1 MVQTQVPG
9 LLKEMFSKED
19 IAYETLVNNPLL
31 AVMPKDEN
39 LGGSDYRN
47 FLVYGGSSSGSATF
61 TTSQTNGG
69 PPPTAS
75 FIVPPSQDYVTLQIS
90 NKLIRSA
97 KGGGEKSFID
107 ELALN
112 MKAALDEMGYSL
124 CNTIQGDGTG
134 SRGKVAASSALSTGS
149 VTLTDPQ
156 QIVGF
161 QQNMW
166 CQFAYVSGSTWQ
178 LAAAGA
184 QYQITGLDED
194 NSILNFGTSNNLA
207 SPTSG
212 QAVAANMI
220 VIRSGDLVAGT
231 AYNNG
236 LGVTGAQVFAGL
248 GGWNPLSAPQPN
260 TGDSFGTVDRS
271 GSTTRL
277 AGVRFDGRGLSPLM
291 AARGLAARMERQK
304 GAGDF
309 DYIVANMLNYEN
321 LASTISGQA
330 RYEWVESFDDPTIR
344 FEMLTLPIGGR
355 HIKAVKDRTIPS
367 SVLRVLSLKYLC
379 LRSMGPLSG
388 ILDYEMYG
396 EGVLVISNV
405 DGIEIRW
412 GVYPALYN
420 QAPAWQGLALLNQP

>member
-39 LGGSDYRN
+39 LGGTDYRN
-47 FLVYGGSSSGSATF
+47 FLVYGGAASGSATF
-61 TTSQTNGG
+61 TTSQQNGG
-69 PPPTAS
+69 APPTAS
-75 FIVPPSQDYVTLQIS
+75 FIIPPSQDYVTLQIS

-97 KGGGEKSFID
+97 QGAGEKAFID
-107 ELALN
+107 ELELN
-112 MKAALDEMGYSL
+112 MKGALDELGYSL
-124 CNTIQGDGTG
+124 CNTIIGDGTG

-156 QIVGF
+156 QVVGF
-161 QQNMW
+161 QQNMYV
-166 CQFAYVSGSTWQ
+166 QFAYQSGSTWQ
-178 LAAAGA
+178 LAAGSA
-184 QYQITGLDED
+184 QYQIIGLDED
-194 NSILNFGTSNNLA
+194 NSILNFGSSINLTA
-207 SPTSG
+207 PSSG
-212 QAVAANMI
+212 VPVAANMI
-220 VIRSGDLVAGT
+220 IIRSGDLVAGT

-248 GGWNPLSAPQPN
+248 GGWNPIGVPQPN
-260 TGDSFGTVDRS
+260 TGDSFGTVERS

-277 AGVRFDGRGLSPLM
+277 SGVRFDGRGGTPLA

-304 GAGDF
+304 GASDF
-309 DYIVANMLNYEN
+309 DYLVCNMLNYEN
-321 LASTISGQA
+321 LASTVSGQA

-344 FEMLTLPIGGR
+344 FEMLTLPIGGK
-355 HIKAVKDRTIPS
+355 HIKIVKDRTIPS
-367 SVLRVLSLKYLC
+367 SVLRVLTLKTLC

-396 EGVLVISNV
+396 QGVLVISNV

-420 QAPAWQGLALLNQP
+420 QAPAYQGLALLNQP